1 MGGQFESI
9 QETNRQTRTVLLLA
23 VFLVFA
29 VLVVQYER
37 LSNPVAIILT
47 APFCLVG
54 AIGLLWLTGTPLSS
68 PALLGMVLL
77 IGIVVN
83 NAILLIEY
91 IERGLLEGLP
101 LNEAVARAG
110 RIRLRPILMTVL
122 TTVFGMLPLAL
133 GMGSGAALMQP
144 LAIAVI
150 GGLMF
155 STVLTLL
162 IAPCLFVIVRSGA
175 DRLSST
181 LFGHQRSGASAPAE
195 NH

>member
-1 MGGQFESI
+1 
-9 QETNRQTRTVLLLA
+9 
-23 VFLVFA
+23 
-29 VLVVQYER
+29 
-37 LSNPVAIILT
+37 
-47 APFCLVG
+47 
-54 AIGLLWLTGTPLSS
+54 
-68 PALLGMVLL
+68 MVLL

-181 LFGHQRSGASAPAE
+181 LFEHQRSGASAPAAAAQE
-195 NH
+195 AKGPPSQTLRKGGRRWRPCAVRAVSGRW